1 MEIVCEGCGA
11 RLSIPDEK
19 LPATGAAKVT
29 CPKCKGKIIVG
40 PKAAE
45 PQSGPEDSLAYSS
58 GVLERFEEGV
68 PAALVLFGQGEAA
81 RRAEEALSA
90 LGYRV
95 SLAANVQEAQARI
108 KFNTYQLVVLQE
120 GFGASGEGRN
130 PVLDFL
136 NSLPMPVRRQ
146 MFVALVGGQL
156 ATLDRMAAFVR
167 SVNLTVSEADLPGLE
182 KILKNS
188 IAEHELFYNV
198 FNETLRGLGR
208 V

>member
-45 PQSGPEDSLAYSS
+45 PQRGAEDSLGYSS
-58 GVLERFEEGV
+58 EVLERFEEGV
-68 PAALVLFGQGEAA
+68 PAALVLFGQGQA
-81 RRAEEALSA
+81 RRVEEALSA
-90 LGYRV
+90 LGYHV
-95 SLAANVQEAQARI
+95 TLAASAQEAQARI

-120 GFGASGEGRN
+120 GFGGAGDGRN

-136 NSLPMPVRRQ
+136 NALPMPVRRQ
-146 MFVALVGGQL
+146 MFVTLVGTQL
-156 ATLDRMAAFVR
+156 GTLDRMAAFLR

-198 FNETLRGLGR
+198 FNETLRSLGR

>member
-40 PKAAE
+40 PRAAE
-45 PQSGPEDSLAYSS
+45 AEAPEDSLAYSS

-81 RRAEEALSA
+81 RRVEESLGS

-95 SLAANVQEAQARI
+95 SLAASLQEAQARI

-120 GFGASGEGRN
+120 GFGAGGEGGS
-130 PVLDFL
+130 PVLEFL

-146 MFVALVGGQL
+146 IFVALIGARL
-156 ATLDRMAAFVR
+156 ATLDRMAAFVW
-167 SVNLTVSEADLPGLE
+167 SVNVTVSEADLPDLE

-208 V
+208 I